1 VAALEG
7 DQAKWDAVRRSDH
20 PATED
25 QGDQAKWDPVRRS
38 DHPATTGGAG
48 YSAREEAGAHVRL
61 TDAAQG
67 LKSLDLAVEGAR
79 CAACIQTIE
88 GALQKLDGV
97 KQARLNLSTGRL
109 AVRFSG
115 ADERAG
121 DFIEA
126 LDALGYPARPY
137 AAETVKDAQSAE
149 EKRLLR
155 ALGVA
160 GFAMMNVML
169 LSISV
174 WAGEGEMDLATKTLM
189 HWISGLIAL
198 PAVAYSGAPFFGSA
212 WKSLRARQVNMD
224 VPISLAVLLA
234 CLLSIY
240 ETAMGHGEA
249 YFDAAVMLLF
259 FLLIGR
265 WLDVRLRARAG
276 QAARDL
282 AALQARIAHRI
293 DGAGH
298 VKAVPAADIRPGD
311 RLLVQPGERFA
322 VDGIIVS
329 GQGPV
334 DSSLVTG
341 ETAPLDLKPGGE
353 AWSGMV
359 NLSSP
364 LTLEASAASAD
375 SLLAEIARLVE
386 AGEQSRSKYV
396 RYADLAARAYVPAV
410 FAMAGLTL
418 LGWLAVGGS
427 PHTAVMNAIAVL
439 IITCPCAMALV
450 APAVQVVACGRL
462 FQAGVLVKSGDA
474 LERLADADYALFDKT
489 GTLTEG
495 KPALVNGDAVT
506 PEDLALAAQL
516 ARASR
521 HPLSRAVVRAA
532 EQALGPG
539 TVAENVRED
548 AGGGLSAVIEGRKVR
563 FGSASFSGADTAPG
577 ITPDIAQGG
586 AANKDADAAME
597 AWLSVEG
604 CAPVRFI
611 FADRLREGAAEAVAA
626 LHARGLPGEIL
637 SGDRPAPV
645 AEAAAALG
653 LDRFSAGLKPQDKI
667 ARIEALKAQGRKPL
681 MVGDGLNDAPA
692 LSAAYV
698 SISMGSAAD
707 ISRSAA
713 DLVIQGDRLDSL
725 VRARDVARASRSRM
739 MENFALANLYNAI
752 AVPLAVF
759 GLVDPL
765 VAALAMSSSSIV
777 VMLNALRLARA

>member
-1 VAALEG
+1 MAAL
-7 DQAKWDAVRRSDH
+7 DAGLDF
-20 PATED
+20 T
-25 QGDQAKWDPVRRS
+25 
-38 DHPATTGGAG
+38 
-48 YSAREEAGAHVRL
+48 AREEAGAHVRVA
-61 TDAAQG
+61 DPAG
-67 LKSLDLAVEGAR
+67 ELKSLDLAVEGAR
-79 CAACIQTIE
+79 CAACIQKIE
-88 GALQKLDGV
+88 GALHKMEGV

-109 AVRFSG
+109 ALKFEG

-121 DFIEA
+121 DFIET
-126 LDALGYPARPY
+126 LDRIGYPARPY
-137 AAETVKDAQSAE
+137 AAETVKDAQSRE

-174 WAGEGEMDLATKTLM
+174 WAGEGEMDLATITLM

-198 PAVAYSGAPFFGSA
+198 PAVVYAGAPFFERG
-212 WKSLRARQVNMD
+212 WKSLRAAQVNMD

-234 CLLSIY
+234 CGLSIY
-240 ETAMGHGEA
+240 ETALGHGAA

-293 DGAGH
+293 GADGA

-311 RLLVQPGERFA
+311 RLLIQPGERFA
-322 VDGIIVS
+322 VDGVIVA
-329 GQGPV
+329 GDGPV
-334 DSSLVTG
+334 DAALVTG
-341 ETAPLDLKPGGE
+341 ETAPLQMKPGAE
-353 AWSGMV
+353 AYSGMV
-359 NLSSP
+359 NLSHP
-364 LTLEASAASAD
+364 LTLEATAASAE

-410 FAMAGLTL
+410 FAMSALTWA
-418 LGWLAVGGS
+418 GWLVIGGS
-427 PHTAVMNAIAVL
+427 MHDAVMNAIAVL

-462 FQAGVLVKSGDA
+462 FQSGVLVKSGDA
-474 LERLADADYALFDKT
+474 LERLADADFALFDKT

-495 KPALVNGDAVT
+495 KPVLVNREEIGD
-506 PEDLALAAQL
+506 EDLALAARL

-521 HPLSRAVVRAA
+521 HPLSRAVAA
-532 EQALGPG
+532 AAGTGP
-539 TVAENVRED
+539 VAQDVRED
-548 AGGGLSAVIEGRKVR
+548 AGGGLAATIDGRTVR
-563 FGSASFSGADTAPG
+563 FGSAAYAGVR
-577 ITPDIAQGG
+577 GG
-586 AANKDADAAME
+586 DDAALE
-597 AWLSVEG
+597 AWLAVEG
-604 CAPVRFI
+604 RDPIRFV
-611 FADRLREGAAEAVAA
+611 FADRLRDGAAQTVAA
-626 LHARGLPGEIL
+626 LEAQGLPAEML
-637 SGDRPAPV
+637 SGDRAAPV
-645 AEAAAALG
+645 AETAAALG
-653 LDRFSAGLKPQDKI
+653 LPQFSAGLKPQDKI
-667 ARIEALKAQGRKPL
+667 ARIEALKAEGRKPL

-692 LSAAYV
+692 LSAAHV
-698 SISMGSAAD
+698 SVSMGSAAD

-713 DLVIQGDRLDSL
+713 DLVIQGDRLESL
-725 VRARDVARASRSRM
+725 VRARAVAKASKARM
-739 MENFALANLYNAI
+739 MENFALANIYNAI

-759 GLVDPL
+759 GLVNPL
-765 VAALAMSSSSIV
+765 VAAIAMSSSSIV

>member
-1 VAALEG
+1 VAALE
-7 DQAKWDAVRRSDH
+7 
-20 PATED
+20 
-25 QGDQAKWDPVRRS
+25 GDQAKWDPVRRS
-38 DHPATTGGAG
+38 DHPATTGDAG
-48 YSAREEAGAHVRL
+48 YPAREEAGAHVRL

-79 CAACIQTIE
+79 CAACIQKIE
-88 GALQKLDGV
+88 GALFKMDGV

-109 AVRFSG
+109 AVRFFG

-174 WAGEGEMDLATKTLM
+174 WAGDGEMDLATKTLM

-212 WKSLRARQVNMD
+212 LKSLRARQVNMD

-293 DGAGH
+293 DADGH

-334 DSSLVTG
+334 DASLVTG

-359 NLSSP
+359 NLSRP
-364 LTLEASAASAD
+364 LTLEATAASAD

-418 LGWLAVGGS
+418 AGWLVVGGS

-462 FQAGVLVKSGDA
+462 FQDGVLVKSGDA

-495 KPALVNGDAVT
+495 KPALVNADAVT

-516 ARASR
+516 ARGSR
-521 HPLSRAVVRAA
+521 HPLSRAVARAA

-539 TVAENVRED
+539 AVADDVRE
-548 AGGGLSAVIEGRKVR
+548 
-563 FGSASFSGADTAPG
+563 GSASFTGADLAADVAPAG
-577 ITPDIAQGG
+577 
-586 AANKDADAAME
+586 DAALE
-597 AWLSVEG
+597 AWLAVEG
-604 CAPVRFI
+604 RAPVRFI
-611 FADRLREGAAEAVAA
+611 FADRLREGAADAVAA
-626 LHARGLPGEIL
+626 LRARGLPGEML

-653 LDRFSAGLKPQDKI
+653 LERFSAGLKPQDKI
-667 ARIEALKAQGRKPL
+667 ARIEALKAEGRKPL
-681 MVGDGLNDAPA
+681 MVGDGINDAPA

-739 MENFALANLYNAI
+739 MENFALANIYNAI